1 MFPCIDIQAQTFVI
15 NSGNMP
21 KLYLVMSD
29 IAVFRM
35 CTVPLPFLAVSLA
48 WVNVNFVTLYRQQRN
63 QKNEKI
69 WKRICQNFGFIIEN
83 LLSVNVLCD
92 IVLVKRWL

>member
-35 CTVPLPFLAVSLA
+35 CTVALPFLAVSLA
-48 WVNVNFVTLYRQQRN
+48 
-63 QKNEKI
+63 
-69 WKRICQNFGFIIEN
+69 
-83 LLSVNVLCD
+83 
-92 IVLVKRWL
+92 

>member
-35 CTVPLPFLAVSLA
+35 CTVPLPFLAVSKCKFCNT
-48 WVNVNFVTLYRQQRN
+48 VQTT
-63 QKNEKI
+63 KKSKE
-69 WKRICQNFGFIIEN
+69 
-83 LLSVNVLCD
+83 
-92 IVLVKRWL
+92 